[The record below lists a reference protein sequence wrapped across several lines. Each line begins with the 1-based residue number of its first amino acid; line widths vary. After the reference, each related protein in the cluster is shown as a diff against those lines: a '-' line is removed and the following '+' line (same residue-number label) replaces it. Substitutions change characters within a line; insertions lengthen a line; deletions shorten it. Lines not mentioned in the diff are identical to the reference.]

1 MVHITRMVM
10 HGFKSFAR
18 RTEVHFDKGI
28 NVVLGP
34 NGSGKS
40 NISDALC
47 FALGRLSIKSLR
59 AAKAKNLLFMGSK
72 YVKPAREASVE
83 LVFDNRDRLFG
94 LETDEVSLTRIVRAN
109 GQGIYKI
116 NGETKT
122 RLEVIEI
129 LAQAGIDPYGFNM
142 VLQGQ
147 IQSIVK
153 MHPEERRKIIEEVA
167 GIAIYESRKEKSL
180 KELEKTDE
188 RLKEIM
194 AILRERTAYLKNL
207 EHERQQALKF
217 KELELTVR
225 RCKASL
231 LTKRKID
238 KQKEGDTI
246 NHSIGEK
253 TAHKDAAK
261 SKGLE
266 LQAVIDALGEQSNQ
280 ISRQVQQATGLE
292 QEQLHTHIANLRAE
306 LEGMKVRKEGYEQ
319 RRLNFERR
327 IQELQRSVPALEVEI
342 TQLATDAPGSAQKAE
357 ELTKKKQELAQLEE
371 ARTKVRATKS
381 ELIHIRER
389 WLEREKTLSRTI
401 AFNEALV
408 RQLEEGAAHLVFK
421 TEEACSHFV
430 HEGKAQT
437 THLRAEL
444 EAIAKQTLQHEKL
457 ISVSEIEMERS
468 LKLTD
473 QVANLDICPL
483 CRTTITPDHKQH
495 VRDEAN
501 LLAGHAEK
509 QRMLSTEVLQ
519 QLLAQRSSLAH
530 DLAHLEQR
538 LHSAEVEQI
547 RHHTLKEKHQQLKKN
562 LEEEKLIRQ
571 ELQTLEHRRVQL
583 EEKGTDISALEEKY
597 SSKMLEIEELSART
611 SQDMDKTLFFK
622 KRELEQMH
630 VVIKQALRDR
640 EEAEKEIGTFSTI
653 IETKQGQLQEKEGQ
667 EKDLQ
672 ARFKQL
678 FAEREEKQRLIQAKT
693 GELSQAQSGIRAI
706 EEQVNYLK
714 IGKAKID
721 AEREAVEMELIDF
734 AGLEVI
740 QGSVAYLEER
750 LGKAH
755 EHLGSIGSVNQRAL
769 EVYDEVKHS
778 YDEVYGKVQIVE
790 KEKIDIIGIIA
801 EIDKKKRFSFM
812 RTFRAMNELFTQNF
826 AQLYTKGTAYLE
838 LENPEDI
845 FAGGVHIIVRLAKG
859 KYFDAT
865 SLSGGEQTLVAL
877 SLLFAIQEYKP
888 YHFYVFDEIDAAL
901 DKRNSERLAALL
913 VKYMK
918 QGQYI
923 VITHNDAIIM
933 QAQVLYGVSMHDNV
947 SKVLSLNIQEA
958 AAEAQKIEEQVEQQ
972 QRVEQAGEQAITEES
987 TVLSE

>member
-10 HGFKSFAR
+10 QGFKSFAK
-18 RTEVHFDKGI
+18 RTEIQFDKGI

-40 NISDALC
+40 NVSDALC
-47 FALGRLSIKSLR
+47 FALGRLSIKSMR

-94 LETDEVSLTRIVRAN
+94 LESDEVSLTRIVRAN

-147 IQSIVK
+147 IQAIVK

-188 RLKEIM
+188 RLKEIT

-217 KELELTVR
+217 KDLELTVR

-231 LTKRKID
+231 LTKRKIE
-238 KQKEGDTI
+238 KEKEGVHIDR
-246 NHSIGEK
+246 SIGDK
-253 TAHKDAAK
+253 TTQKDAAK
-261 SKGLE
+261 VEGVE

-319 RRLNFERR
+319 RRLTFERR
-327 IQELQRSVPALEVEI
+327 IQELQRASPALEAEI
-342 TQLATDAPGSAQKAE
+342 AQLASDAPGAAQKAE
-357 ELTKKKQELAQLEE
+357 ELTKKKQELGVLEE
-371 ARTKVRATKS
+371 ARKKVQATKS
-381 ELIHIRER
+381 ELQHIRER

-408 RQLEEGAAHLVFK
+408 RQLEEGAAHLVFQ
-421 TEEACSHFV
+421 TAEACSSFIHQ
-430 HEGKAQT
+430 GKAKLS
-437 THLRAEL
+437 HLRIEL
-444 EAIAKQTLQHEKL
+444 ESIAKETLRHEKL
-457 ISVSEIEMERS
+457 ISVAEIEMERS

-473 QVANLDICPL
+473 QVANLDVCPL
-483 CRTTITPDHKQH
+483 CRTTITSDHKQH

-501 LLAGHAEK
+501 TLANQAEK
-509 QRMLSTEVLQ
+509 QRIASTELLQ
-519 QLLAQRSSLAH
+519 RLLTQRSTLAQELTQ
-530 DLAHLEQR
+530 LEQK
-538 LHSAEVEQI
+538 LHNAEVEQI
-547 RHHTLKEKHQQLKKN
+547 RHHTLQEKHQQLKKN
-562 LEEEKLIRQ
+562 LEEEKLIRH
-571 ELQTLEHRRVQL
+571 ELQTLEHRRIQL
-583 EEKGTDISALEEKY
+583 EEKGTDSSALEEKY
-597 SSKMLEIEELSART
+597 SAKMLEIEELSART

-630 VVIKQALRDR
+630 VVIKQALKDR
-640 EEAEKEIGTFSTI
+640 EEAEKEIGTFSTV
-653 IETKQGQLQEKEGQ
+653 IESKQKQLHEKETQEKE
-667 EKDLQ
+667 LQ

-678 FAEREEKQRLIQAKT
+678 FAEREEKQRVIQVKT
-693 GELSQAQSGIRAI
+693 AELSEAQSGIRAI
-706 EEQVNYLK
+706 EEQINYLK
-714 IGKAKID
+714 IGKAKVD

-734 AGLEVI
+734 TGLEII

-750 LGKAH
+750 LGKAQESLNH
-755 EHLGSIGSVNQRAL
+755 IGSVNQRAL

-778 YDEVYGKVQIVE
+778 YDEVYAKVQVVE
-790 KEKIDIIGIIA
+790 KEKLDILSIVA
-801 EIDKKKRFSFM
+801 EIDKKKRTSFM

-838 LENPEDI
+838 LENQEDI
-845 FAGGVHIIVRLAKG
+845 FAGGVQIIVRLAKG

-958 AAEAQKIEEQVEQQ
+958 TAEAKRIEEQVEQQ
-972 QRVEQAGEQAITEES
+972 QMTGKSVPES
-987 TVLSE
+987 TAPIVEV